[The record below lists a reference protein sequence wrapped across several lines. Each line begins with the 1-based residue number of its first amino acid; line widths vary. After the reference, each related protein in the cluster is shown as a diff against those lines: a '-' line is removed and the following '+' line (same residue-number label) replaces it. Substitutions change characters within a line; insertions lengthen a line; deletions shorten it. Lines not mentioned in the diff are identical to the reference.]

1 MSKHRK
7 SSGVTAVAMTI
18 AGLLAGA
25 SGTAMAGSDIPA
37 AQEMATERVTRAPH
51 KVANQ
56 FHRRHVIK
64 ETAEFARLEIAP
76 EGSTDSPRRGLV
88 KSGNRFHKA
97 N

>member
-7 SSGVTAVAMTI
+7 FPGLTVAAMAI

-25 SGTAMAGSDIPA
+25 SGTALAAGGVPD
-37 AQEMATERVTRAPH
+37 AQDMSSERVTRAPH

-76 EGSTDSPRRGLV
+76 EGASDSPRRSLI